1 MTAIRGSRDGA
12 YQDLAP
18 LFHEL
23 VDETTTDVRR
33 RDVRSRLITGH
44 LPLAEH
50 IARRYRGRGQSEEDL
65 TQVATVGLIN
75 AVDRFDPTRG
85 TDFLA
90 FAVPTITGEVRRYF
104 RDATWAIRVPR
115 RLKELSDTLTAAT
128 EKLRQELGRS
138 PRPSELA
145 AKLDLSV
152 EEVYEG
158 LEAGYAY
165 RSESL
170 DDGDATDD
178 QSPGPRGGHLG
189 FVDHGLITVE
199 DREALAPVLS
209 RLPQREAAIIVLRF
223 FGNMTQTQ
231 IAERVGLSQMH
242 VSRLLA
248 ASLRTLR
255 HELDLAGDV
264 QPGPPTSTNRQSGR
278 SDRPRVSLARG
289 GSSRSAVSPTGARP
303 RSGG

>member
-1 MTAIRGSRDGA
+1 MTAIRGSRAGA

-18 LFHEL
+18 LFQEL

-33 RDVRSRLITGH
+33 RNVRSRLITGH

-50 IARRYRGRGQSEEDL
+50 IARRYRGRGQSEDDL

-104 RDATWAIRVPR
+104 RDATWAVRVPR
-115 RLKELSDTLTAAT
+115 RLKELSDSLTTAT

-170 DDGDATDD
+170 DDGDSTDD
-178 QSPGPRGGHLG
+178 QSPGPRGGHIG

-199 DREALAPVLS
+199 DREVLAPVLA

-248 ASLRTLR
+248 ASLRAIR
-255 HELDLAGDV
+255 EELDLGGDV
-264 QPGPPTSTNRQSGR
+264 QPGPPTSTNRQPRRSGR
-278 SDRPRVSLARG
+278 TRVGLAQG
-289 GSSRSAVSPTGARP
+289 GSSRSAVSPSGRRP
-303 RSGG
+303 RPGG